1 MGTKRPANQMY
12 GDNKNLPPPIGYPP
26 APQQHQHHHHQHT
39 HRQAEEAQKRQRM
52 DLVEMPASAFAKIS
66 VTSAQAG
73 IVIGQKGSTI
83 QQIRLLS
90 GARVNIDSHD
100 EAQAKTDPSKRD
112 VREMT
117 CVGTIEQV
125 EAALNLL
132 RQCFQ
137 TDNLIASAGK
147 GAAGS
152 RSNNKNDY
160 NNSQNQQPQPPPG
173 APIRGPLPPPSP
185 HLSVNQNVNVPPP
198 RGSPGPNPS
207 GISPPGGYHAPY

>member
-1 MGTKRPANQMY
+1 MGTKRPANQMGGALPY
-12 GDNKNLPPPIGYPP
+12 GNPP
-26 APQQHQHHHHQHT
+26 APAAHTHHHHQHS
-39 HRQAEEAQKRQRM
+39 HHAAVEASKRQRM
-52 DLVEMPASAFAKIS
+52 DLVEMPASAFAKIQ

-147 GAAGS
+147 GGGS
-152 RSNNKNDY
+152 GAPRGPP
-160 NNSQNQQPQPPPG
+160 QQTQPPPPM
-173 APIRGPLPPPSP
+173 AARPQHVPPPSP
-185 HLSVNQNVNVPPP
+185 LVPPP
-198 RGSPGPNPS
+198 HGSPNGAA
-207 GISPPGGYHAPY
+207 YHRPY

>member
-1 MGTKRPANQMY
+1 MGGALPY
-12 GDNKNLPPPIGYPP
+12 GNPP
-26 APQQHQHHHHQHT
+26 APAAHTHHHHQHS
-39 HRQAEEAQKRQRM
+39 HHAAVEASKRQRM
-52 DLVEMPASAFAKIS
+52 DLVEMPASAFAKIQ

-147 GAAGS
+147 GGGS
-152 RSNNKNDY
+152 GAPRGPP
-160 NNSQNQQPQPPPG
+160 QQTQPPPPM
-173 APIRGPLPPPSP
+173 AARPLQHVPPPSP
-185 HLSVNQNVNVPPP
+185 LVPPP
-198 RGSPGPNPS
+198 HGSPNGAA
-207 GISPPGGYHAPY
+207 YHRPY

>member
-1 MGTKRPANQMY
+1 MGSA
-12 GDNKNLPPPIGYPP
+12 LPPPLYPP
-26 APQQHQHHHHQHT
+26 APVQHAHHHQQHQHL
-39 HRQAEEAQKRQRM
+39 AASEAAKRQRM
-52 DLVEMPASAFAKIS
+52 DLVEMPVSAFAKIS

-112 VREMT
+112 TREMT

-147 GAAGS
+147 GAGGGGGGGNGGGGN
-152 RSNNKNDY
+152 SN
-160 NNSQNQQPQPPPG
+160 QRPQHQQQPPAPLQHQQQPP
-173 APIRGPLPPPSP
+173 APRGPPHGVPPQSP
-185 HLSVNQNVNVPPP
+185 HIMNVPPP
-198 RGSPGPNPS
+198 RNSPHAQAS
-207 GISPPGGYHAPY
+207 GISPPGYHAPPY

>member
-1 MGTKRPANQMY
+1 LA
-12 GDNKNLPPPIGYPP
+12 
-26 APQQHQHHHHQHT
+26 AS
-39 HRQAEEAQKRQRM
+39 EAAKRQRM
-52 DLVEMPASAFAKIS
+52 DLVEMPASAFAKIQ

-112 VREMT
+112 TREMT

-147 GAAGS
+147 GAGN
-152 RSNNKNDY
+152 SNR
-160 NNSQNQQPQPPPG
+160 PP
-173 APIRGPLPPPSP
+173 APPAPRGPLPPPSP
-185 HLSVNQNVNVPPP
+185 HMNVPPP
-198 RGSPGPNPS
+198 RNSPHAQAS
-207 GISPPGGYHAPY
+207 GISPPGYHAPPY